1 MCSKI
6 GVLDWKTLT
15 RALMAILEM
24 MYWEI
29 TRSFAYDDKK
39 DNGAALNMWNVMVSL
54 SYLLARNPYQQVTAQ
69 V

>member
-1 MCSKI
+1 
-6 GVLDWKTLT
+6 
-15 RALMAILEM
+15 MAILEM